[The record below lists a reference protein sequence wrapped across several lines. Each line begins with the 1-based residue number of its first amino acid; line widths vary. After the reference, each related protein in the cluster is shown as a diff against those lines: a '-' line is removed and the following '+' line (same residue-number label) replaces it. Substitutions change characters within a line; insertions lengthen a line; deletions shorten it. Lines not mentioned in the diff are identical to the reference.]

1 MEECE
6 ALCTRLAIMVK
17 GAFQCLGTIQHLKS
31 KFGDGYIV
39 TMKIRSP
46 KDDLLPDLGPVEQ
59 FFQGNFPGSVQRER
73 HYNMLQFQVSSS
85 SLARIFRLLV
95 SHKDSL
101 LIEEYSVF
109 VNFAKQQNETYDLPL
124 HPRAAGAS
132 RQAKLRDCIQKTL
145 NEWSSQISPDLIRE
159 FPDVLEC
166 TVSHA
171 VEKINPDER
180 EEMKVSAKLFIVGSN
195 SSSST
200 RNAVDMACSV
210 LGVAQLDSVII
221 ASPPIEDG
229 VNLSLEHLQPYWEEL
244 QNLVQSKK
252 IVAIGTSDLDK
263 TQLEQLYQWAQ
274 VKPNSNQ
281 VNLASCCVM
290 PPDLTAFAKQFDI
303 QLLTHN
309 DPKELLSE
317 ASFQE
322 ALQESIPDIRAHEW
336 VPLWLLRYSVI
347 VKSRG
352 IIKSK
357 GYILQAKRK
366 VTNYKG
372 LKARKEVKKIF
383 SSGEHDSP
391 GSGMK
396 LKARRTSSFKSVIGL
411 QNSAVTR
418 LHVHPKGRKGSSP
431 DNPNT
436 TESQTTPERSP
447 APKTRKSGT
456 TGSLPEMNKPA
467 TDGEISEAES
477 DCSSVPEVQD
487 PVFRVTR
494 RRQILVA
501 GTPVSSVRKRL
512 KITRVSESHTEEEVS
527 EADSH
532 VSGISR
538 IMPPT
543 EITTRRSKAKS
554 QREPKQESH
563 VEVISD
569 AESSCSDISFSGI
582 ATRRTTRSMQR
593 KLQAQTEENTTKIVL
608 ENEKEI
614 IHTPVNLEDSVNRRT
629 SRLLARSLSQINK
642 PNFSNNE
649 IYNDPDDSFFGIS
662 GKKLAVKKTRNFTI
676 REEKQDSISPL
687 KEITKQNCKS
697 LDEEA
702 KKIIDGGKEGNEKN
716 SQLNLSEFQDTG
728 LQQLVSQR
736 HSTPES
742 DKTTSESSTLNHEA
756 VMKSLAQTFAVVEMD
771 RWNEERKNAIKTSD
785 CSEPDMSKEKEVDSE
800 SDTKPSNLEFNT
812 TQDKDDSVLLVLSSD
827 ESQQSEHSENEEDTV
842 CFVENNGNKESL
854 NGDSENLS
862 HDNALFVIDTT
873 PGLSADKNF
882 YLDEEDKADH
892 DRNKDNEFSDEDNL
906 LSNTKSKLLKLMSSS
921 IDTGLNIKELGGLYI
936 NFNADKVQLN
946 KRTLTQ
952 MKEKRKDELLQK
964 TVITPEF
971 EKNYCVPPYSESKY
985 KLQKKRRQE
994 RQKTAGDGWFG
1005 MKAPELTDELKND
1018 LKALKMRASMDP
1030 KRFYKKNDRDGF
1042 PKYFQI
1048 GTIVD
1053 NPADFYHSRVP
1064 KKQRKRTIVEE
1075 LLADSEFRR
1084 YNRRKYSEIMAE
1096 KAANAA
1102 GKKFRKKKK
1111 FRN

>member
-1 MEECE
+1 MVVTRSARPQAGNE
-6 ALCTRLAIMVK
+6 AT
-17 GAFQCLGTIQHLKS
+17 S
-31 KFGDGYIV
+31 
-39 TMKIRSP
+39 
-46 KDDLLPDLGPVEQ
+46 VE
-59 FFQGNFPGSVQRER
+59 
-73 HYNMLQFQVSSS
+73 
-85 SLARIFRLLV
+85 SL
-95 SHKDSL
+95 
-101 LIEEYSVF
+101 
-109 VNFAKQQNETYDLPL
+109 
-124 HPRAAGAS
+124 
-132 RQAKLRDCIQKTL
+132 RQK
-145 NEWSSQISPDLIRE
+145 
-159 FPDVLEC
+159 
-166 TVSHA
+166 
-171 VEKINPDER
+171 
-180 EEMKVSAKLFIVGSN
+180 
-195 SSSST
+195 
-200 RNAVDMACSV
+200 
-210 LGVAQLDSVII
+210 
-221 ASPPIEDG
+221 
-229 VNLSLEHLQPYWEEL
+229 
-244 QNLVQSKK
+244 
-252 IVAIGTSDLDK
+252 
-263 TQLEQLYQWAQ
+263 
-274 VKPNSNQ
+274 
-281 VNLASCCVM
+281 
-290 PPDLTAFAKQFDI
+290 
-303 QLLTHN
+303 
-309 DPKELLSE
+309 
-317 ASFQE
+317 
-322 ALQESIPDIRAHEW
+322 
-336 VPLWLLRYSVI
+336 
-347 VKSRG
+347 
-352 IIKSK
+352 
-357 GYILQAKRK
+357 
-366 VTNYKG
+366 
-372 LKARKEVKKIF
+372 
-383 SSGEHDSP
+383 
-391 GSGMK
+391 
-396 LKARRTSSFKSVIGL
+396 
-411 QNSAVTR
+411 NSAVTR

-512 KITRVSESHTEEEVS
+512 KITRVSESHTEEVVS

-593 KLQAQTEENTTKIVL
+593 KLQAQTEENNTKIVL

-785 CSEPDMSKEKEVDSE
+785 CSEPGDGSYSDSDEECTVIGVSEDMSKEKEVDSE

-882 YLDEEDKADH
+882 YLDEEDKAGEVATEEEEEEEEEESEEELSDH

-1111 FRN
+1111 FRD